1 MNASP
6 APSVSI
12 TVIGSA
18 AIRIN
23 SPPLY
28 TSAAT
33 PQCYDHFRDT
43 ASMKI
48 PDHLIDL
55 RIRSELA
62 ARDERQGDEPAQQPG
77 KLWLFQ
83 LTGNPC

>member
-1 MNASP
+1 
-6 APSVSI
+6 
-12 TVIGSA
+12 
-18 AIRIN
+18 
-23 SPPLY
+23 
-28 TSAAT
+28 
-33 PQCYDHFRDT
+33 
-43 ASMKI
+43 MKI